1 MLSFDVTQEKI
12 FFKNLVVFYLQITQL
27 SYSETELG
35 IVCFVHERTWSLIA
49 AELRYIKILQ
59 GIQTNV

>member
-12 FFKNLVVFYLQITQL
+12 FFKNLVVFYLQITQF
-27 SYSETELG
+27 SYSETELE

-49 AELRYIKILQ
+49 AELRYIKILK

>member
-27 SYSETELG
+27 SYSETELE
-35 IVCFVHERTWSLIA
+35 IFCFVHERTWSLIA
-49 AELRYIKILQ
+49 AELRYIKIL
-59 GIQTNV
+59 